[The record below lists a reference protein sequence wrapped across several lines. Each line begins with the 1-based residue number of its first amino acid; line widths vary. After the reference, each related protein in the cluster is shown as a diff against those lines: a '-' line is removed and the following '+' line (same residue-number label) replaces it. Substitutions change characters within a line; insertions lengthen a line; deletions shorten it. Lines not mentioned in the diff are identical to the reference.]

1 MFIKMNNTIIITRN
15 VILTLNNSIWLSSKT
30 IQFNTSVCIFLT
42 MLTYAL
48 FTQSTNT
55 TYGSWTNGKKKQITT
70 MMITN
75 ELEEMILCVGDHEG
89 VLG

>member
-1 MFIKMNNTIIITRN
+1 M
-15 VILTLNNSIWLSSKT
+15 
-30 IQFNTSVCIFLT
+30 CIFLT